1 MQASRKSQARHD
13 QVLISRVGLRF
24 PPSLTYNSWERAGAQ
39 LSRILDS
46 SAWCLGD
53 WLVCGQENYA
63 DRYIRAIDA
72 AGLEYQ
78 TLRNYAWVARRF
90 ELERRRELLSFQHH
104 AEVASMN
111 AAEQDKWLDRAEKA
125 RWSRNELRRQLRGSR
140 QDGQAS
146 AASTSLIPRVAVA
159 RERVERWRAA
169 ARRSNDHLENWMV
182 LILDRAAED
191 TLSTESPQR
200 E

>member
-1 MQASRKSQARHD
+1 MLGTLGEKCHEPNNASPEPVQASRKSQARHD

-72 AGLEYQ
+72 AGL
-78 TLRNYAWVARRF
+78 
-90 ELERRRELLSFQHH
+90 
-104 AEVASMN
+104 
-111 AAEQDKWLDRAEKA
+111 
-125 RWSRNELRRQLRGSR
+125 
-140 QDGQAS
+140 
-146 AASTSLIPRVAVA
+146 
-159 RERVERWRAA
+159 WRAA
-169 ARRSNDHLENWMV
+169 TRRSNDHLENWMV